1 MSKLKYREAAE
12 LFAAVA
18 VVVSLIFVGLELRQS
33 TIASRASAYQEIG
46 IATSEFWYILATNPR
61 LSDIFYAVNEG
72 GVEAYEELSASD
84 RQLWINMTVGSL
96 RAYETVYLQVEQGLL
111 EPEALTSLGYEG
123 LRNSEAF
130 TFMWDDIKVHVDT
143 SFATYIENSR
153 VPER

>member
-1 MSKLKYREAAE
+1 M
-12 LFAAVA
+12 
-18 VVVSLIFVGLELRQS
+18 
-33 TIASRASAYQEIG
+33 
-46 IATSEFWYILATNPR
+46 ATNPR